1 MLKKVPH
8 MQNKIKLHVKYVL
21 NINSLQIT
29 CSSLEFLLILIKN
42 AIKDDISDVISLYMV
57 SLESLSNWK
66 SEIAASRNKSGT

>member
-42 AIKDDISDVISLYMV
+42 AIKDGISDVISLYMV

>member
-42 AIKDDISDVISLYMV
+42 AIKDGISDVISLYMV
-57 SLESLSNWK
+57 SLESLSN
-66 SEIAASRNKSGT
+66 